1 MTFRARLCR
10 KSVLMHPGEA
20 NRASSTGQGLLVA
33 MWGLGV
39 AHDVQLHT
47 LSSANL
53 LAERGSFVPGCKE
66 LVCEATA
73 EVGSDRLMLTGVG
86 SRRQSWHRVAVLDG
100 RHCASA
106 LCQPACLRRKPK

>member
-1 MTFRARLCR
+1 
-10 KSVLMHPGEA
+10 MHPGEL

-33 MWGLGV
+33 MWGLSV
-39 AHDVQLHT
+39 VHDVQLHT

-73 EVGSDRLMLTGVG
+73 EKVNPDRLLLTGVG
-86 SRRQSWHRVAVLDG
+86 SRKQSWHRAAVLDG
-100 RHCASA
+100 RQCASA
-106 LCQPACLRRKPK
+106 LRQPACLRRKPK